1 MILKLRHAL
10 LFLCF
15 FQVYASSGQ
24 ESMMPDISYPYLE
37 KLVAVAKVNYPHIKM
52 LQDKALQAKTGISK
66 AQMGWFNGLSFTYL
80 YSPNNSSTLV
90 NPSLFNGYQLGV
102 YLNLGNLL
110 VTGPTIKIA
119 RQELDIALDNQAEYY
134 LNIEA
139 LVKERYFNYIRQLAI
154 LGVRSKNAED
164 IQSSVQQVKYKFEKG
179 EETLDNYNKGL
190 TFYANAI
197 QVKIESE
204 GQVLIAKSALEELLG
219 EKLEEVK

>member
-1 MILKLRHAL
+1 
-10 LFLCF
+10 
-15 FQVYASSGQ
+15 VYASSGQ